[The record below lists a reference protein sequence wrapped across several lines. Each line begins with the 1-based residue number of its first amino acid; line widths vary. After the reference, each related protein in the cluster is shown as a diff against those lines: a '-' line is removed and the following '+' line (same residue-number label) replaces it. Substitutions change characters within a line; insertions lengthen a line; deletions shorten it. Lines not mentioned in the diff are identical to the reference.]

1 MILVI
6 GGSGSGKSEFAE
18 KLITQIADN
27 RGLELYYL
35 ATMKIYG
42 EEDEKKIEKHRR
54 MRAGKGFTT
63 IEQAADICLAVNE
76 MYPSGKADSG
86 KKPAVLLECVSNLT
100 ANEMFKDSG
109 SVAPEDAAEKIL
121 RDISALNKG
130 CGELVIV
137 SDDVFEDGMDYPYE
151 TKAYAAALGKIN
163 RHLAKLADEVFEVV
177 AGIPVRVK

>member
-63 IEQAADICLAVNE
+63 IERPEDISCALKEIYLTENFE
-76 MYPSGKADSG
+76 

-109 SVAPEDAAEKIL
+109 SVAPEDAAKKIL
-121 RDISALNKG
+121 RDISVLNKD
-130 CGELVIV
+130 CGEFVVV
-137 SDDVFEDGMDYPYE
+137 SDDAFEDGMDYPQE
-151 TKAYAAALGKIN
+151 IKAYAAALGKIN
-163 RHLAKLADEVFEVV
+163 RHLTKLADEVFEVV

>member
-18 KLITQIADN
+18 KLITEIADN

-54 MRAGKGFTT
+54 MRAGKGFVT
-63 IEQAADICLAVNE
+63 IEQPEDISRALKE
-76 MYPSGKADSG
+76 IYLTEKSE

-109 SVAPEDAAEKIL
+109 SAAPEDVAEKIM
-121 RDISALNKG
+121 RDISVLNKN

-137 SDDVFEDGMDYPYE
+137 SDDVFEDGMDYPNA

-163 RHLAKLADEVFEVV
+163 RGLAKPADEVFEVV
-177 AGIPVRVK
+177 AGIPVRIK